1 MNEEE
6 LVGLLLKHKLHI
18 TTAESCTAGLLSSTI
33 VNVSGASGVLDMAF
47 VVYANS
53 AKEKLINVKS
63 ETIEKFGVVSEEVTS
78 EMAKGAAIEASADA
92 AISISGIAGP
102 GGGSARKPVGMVCFG
117 FYLNGEVKT
126 YTMQFKNIG
135 RLSVRLKSTEFA
147 INKMIEIIKEY
158 YND

>member
-63 ETIEKFGVVSEEVTS
+63 ETIKKFGVVSEEVTS

-135 RLSVRLKSTEFA
+135 RLNVRLKSTEFA